1 MIIDKNIAW
10 NRKRVFLPAFNML
23 GVLADAAQGAGA
35 PAFGADLAGS
45 ELVGLLM
52 AAAGDEVYTMW
63 PIPWDLDKDEPIRLR
78 LWFTHGSTDADD
90 PDWLVSLKA
99 IAKQA
104 AISDAASTPD
114 EAIAFAA
121 KAVSTTANSL
131 EVLDWEI
138 TVSNTFLTALDRAL
152 LIAIECNGLGSASA
166 NEIILYGLEIEYT
179 VKATGTNNRRET
191 TTNAPV
197 AS

>member
-1 MIIDKNIAW
+1 MIKDRNIAW
-10 NRKRVFLPAFNML
+10 ERKRVFLPAFNML

-35 PAFGADLAGS
+35 PAFGADLAAS
-45 ELVGLLM
+45 ELVGMLINQ
-52 AAAGDEVYTMW
+52 AGDEVYTMW
-63 PIPWDLDKDEPIRLR
+63 PIPWDLDRTQPIRLR
-78 LWFTHGSTDADD
+78 LWFTHASTDADD

-114 EAIAFAA
+114 QAVAFAA
-121 KAVSTTANSL
+121 TAVSTTANSL
-131 EVLDWEI
+131 EILDWEV
-138 TVSNTFLTALDRAL
+138 TTSDTWLTALDRAL
-152 LIAIECNGLGSASA
+152 LIAIECNGLGSAA
-166 NEIILYGLEIEYT
+166 GDEIAFYGLEIEYT
-179 VKATGTNNRRET
+179 IKATGDDNRRKT